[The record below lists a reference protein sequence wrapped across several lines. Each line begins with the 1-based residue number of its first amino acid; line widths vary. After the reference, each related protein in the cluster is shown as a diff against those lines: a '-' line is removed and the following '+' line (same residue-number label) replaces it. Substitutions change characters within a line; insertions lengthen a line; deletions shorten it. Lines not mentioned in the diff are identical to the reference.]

1 METGNLANLQSV
13 EAMLR
18 DELAHGNVVISTS
31 DGILRHLLAND
42 DNSIFSDEVLA
53 RVRGMLTGLSEQVLH
68 AYALLQEESAPTDTT
83 SEDEQD
89 EGLEDFDPFAQE
101 REVLITSLSG
111 NPKILPHLHA
121 LALEF
126 QLVERLQLRNSID
139 PVLSPLIQELIA
151 SKDAESAD
159 LAMTTLTAQSR
170 FMQYIRRMELPL
182 SELPAELFGAV
193 LECTAGSVSVDDPAT
208 AARLFEQL
216 KTGYDESQSRLGLM
230 SRLVHKMGRG
240 AIAALNINHAGA
252 PMFLTALSI
261 ASAQPRDIAV
271 SATTDRQLARLAL
284 SLCAA
289 GLKPEA
295 VEEQFIYLHPT
306 VALPEG
312 FEQLRADR
320 AAALLTDTPLVTSS

>member
-1 METGNLANLQSV
+1 MESGNLANLQSV

-42 DNSIFSDEVLA
+42 DNSIFSDEVIA
-53 RVRGMLTGLSEQVLH
+53 RVRGMITGMTDQVLH
-68 AYALLQEESAPTDTT
+68 AYALLLEESAEPDAEIDE
-83 SEDEQD
+83 EDD
-89 EGLEDFDPFAQE
+89 EPEDFDPFAQE
-101 REVLITSLSG
+101 REILITSLNG

-126 QLVERLQLRNSID
+126 QLVERLQMRNSID
-139 PVLSPLIQELIA
+139 PILSPLVQELIA
-151 SKDAESAD
+151 SKDAGSAD
-159 LAMTTLTAQSR
+159 LAMTALTAQSR
-170 FMQYIRRMELPL
+170 FMQNMRRMELPL
-182 SELPAELFGAV
+182 SELPSDLFAAV
-193 LECTAGSVSVDDPAT
+193 LECTAASVSVENPAI

-216 KTGYDESQSRLGLM
+216 KSGYDESQSRLGLM

-252 PMFLTALSI
+252 PLFLTALSI

-289 GLKPEA
+289 GLKPQA

-306 VALPEG
+306 VALPVG

-320 AAALLTDTPLVTSS
+320 AAALLADTPIAISS